1 MIGPRRDETWLLVT
15 SAQHMPRAVGVSRK
29 IGWPVIPY
37 PVDYR
42 SVKDEPLRD
51 GLDVAGNLVRL
62 GDTMKEWI
70 GLAAYYALDRS
81 DELFPS
87 PGE

>member
-1 MIGPRRDETWLLVT
+1 
-15 SAQHMPRAVGVSRK
+15 MPRAVGVFRN
-29 IGWPVIPY
+29 IGWSVIPY

-42 SVKDEPLRD
+42 SVEDEPLSDR
-51 GLDVAGNLVRL
+51 LHVAGNLVRF
-62 GDTMKEWI
+62 GDAMKEWI
-70 GLAAYYALDRS
+70 GLVAYYALDRS

>member
-1 MIGPRRDETWLLVT
+1 LVKPRPNEIWLLVT
-15 SAQHMPRAVGVSRK
+15 SAQHMPRAVGVFRK

-42 SVKDEPLRD
+42 SVADEPLSNR
-51 GLDVAGNLVRL
+51 LDVAGNLVRL
-62 GDTMKEWI
+62 GDAMKEWMS
-70 GLAAYYALDRS
+70 LAAYYALDRS

-87 PGE
+87 PDE